1 MLWNGVWEVLRSGSG
16 VYDKCSDVALDLLM
30 SGSRITPQIKFMFI
44 YDIMWGMKSVQE
56 WLRSC
61 SRNQVCVHIWHYVG
75 ICQVLRIGF
84 GFAQE
89 WLQSCSRN
97 QVCVHI

>member
-30 SGSRITPQIKFMFI
+30 SGSRVTPQIKFMFI

-56 WLRSC
+56 WL
-61 SRNQVCVHIWHYVG
+61 
-75 ICQVLRIGF
+75 
-84 GFAQE
+84 
-89 WLQSCSRN
+89 
-97 QVCVHI
+97 